1 MTATAVADDAPG
13 RLPGGARLRG
23 VLGYLAGTRFAI
35 FIVAAAAV
43 RLLPHAIVPVAPGAR
58 ALPDTLRPWVYWDAG
73 WYLSIVERG
82 YWFDPRGP
90 SNVAFFPLYPLLT
103 KLVTLATRNPA
114 VAALVVANGAAVA
127 AVVVVW
133 RWAALELG
141 EEAADR
147 SARWM
152 LVYPFAFFL
161 HAAYGESLYLLLATG
176 TLLAARRGGWAAAGT
191 LAGLAAATRPAG
203 VLLLPALACGLW
215 TETRAGRGR
224 RRDWGAL
231 ALAGAGALAYPAY
244 LHVAFGDAFAFW
256 QAHVVGWDVP
266 PGGDVHRFLR
276 ELQSLAK
283 QRFPVQGYTQLLTAS
298 RLLLPP
304 VFLAL
309 TVRVFRRLGPAAGV
323 YAALAVAVGTVWGLE
338 SVGRELLAAAPVF
351 VVSGTLGGGR
361 HAEALRAVALGTLF
375 VFLIAFATG
384 RFVG

>member
-1 MTATAVADDAPG
+1 VTSTAVAGDAAVG
-13 RLPGGARLRG
+13 IRRAARLPA
-23 VLGYLAGTRFAI
+23 VLGYLVSTRLAL

-43 RLLPHAIVPVAPGAR
+43 RLLPHAIVPIAPGVR
-58 ALPDTLRPWVYWDAG
+58 ALPSTLRPWVYWDAG

-82 YWFDPRGP
+82 YWFDPSGP

-103 KLVTLATRNPA
+103 KLVALATRNPA
-114 VAALVVANGAAVA
+114 VAALVVANGAAA
-127 AVVVVW
+127 ATVVLVW

-141 EEAADR
+141 EQVADE

-161 HAAYGESLYLLLATG
+161 HAAYGESLYLLLAAG
-176 TLLAARRGGWAAAGT
+176 TLFAARRGHWAAAGT

-203 VLLLPALACGLW
+203 VLLLPALAWALC

-224 RRDWGAL
+224 VRNWGAL

-244 LHVAFGDAFAFW
+244 LHFAFGDALAFW

-266 PGGDVHRFLR
+266 PGGDVRRFFR
-276 ELQSLAK
+276 ELRSLAS

-304 VFLAL
+304 AFLAL

-323 YAALAVAVGTVWGLE
+323 YTALAVAVGTLWGLE

-351 VVSGTLGGGR
+351 VVSGTLGVGR
-361 HAEALRAVALGTLF
+361 HAEGLRALALAIQL
-375 VFLIAFATG
+375 VFLIAFVTG